1 MKSER
6 VGSLILLVFSGLC
19 GCQQQPKLPPYEQIH
34 WGNFVGTAP
43 QGHDDVLTVNRVMKL
58 KNHPATDVLE
68 LTLTEYVNPKDIRHS
83 SLQGLR
89 DHTTP
94 DLLRFTG
101 PPDRPLQGAVYQL
114 VQSERGVLTETSE
127 WQIWDCIK
135 GCRNAPAHLD
145 YQRSP

>member
-1 MKSER
+1 MKS
-6 VGSLILLVFSGLC
+6 VLVASSILLVVWALL
-19 GCQQQPKLPPYEQIH
+19 GCQKQQKLPPYEQMH

-43 QGHDDVLTVNRVMKL
+43 QGHDDVLTVNRVMKQL
-58 KNHPATDVLE
+58 NHPATDVLE
-68 LTLTEYVNPKDIRHS
+68 ITLTEYVNPKDIRHI

-89 DHTTP
+89 DHKSLQ
-94 DLLRFTG
+94 LLRFTG

-114 VQSERGVLTETSE
+114 VQSERGILTETSE
-127 WQIWDCIK
+127 WQIWDCIQ